1 MGGYKN
7 TEGYPDPTAGM
18 AIHEVQKEEKRK
30 EHNEAVSTLI
40 TMLKQIISL
49 AGFELVGRIVLRIR
63 KQERSIGNACKLRG
77 FEETRRTEGGT

>member
-18 AIHEVQKEEKRK
+18 AIHEVQKEERRK

-49 AGFELVGRIVLRIR
+49 AGFELVGRIVL
-63 KQERSIGNACKLRG
+63 KDKETGKEYRSCL
-77 FEETRRTEGGT
+77 